1 MPIPS
6 SIADLDT
13 NPNNNS
19 PQGSENVGPNA
30 NGYIQALGAFIK
42 QIANGAGLKPTAT
55 VDFNAQKITNL
66 ANGTVSSTSK
76 DAVTGAQLQAVYK
89 VGEVK
94 MYHGAVA
101 SIGSVWGPG
110 WQLADGTNG
119 TAALKDRFIVGAGAT
134 YTPNA
139 TGGAATV
146 VLATANLPAHNHPV
160 VDGGHIHGA
169 SDSGHNH
176 FLNDPGHFHGLNGA
190 LSLLGSGNNLSGG
203 GFTFGPV
210 SSQTSGTGITINPSS
225 ANISVA
231 TATTGIAT
239 SNTGSGTAHE
249 NLPPY
254 YALCFIE
261 YTGIG
266 A

>member
-6 SIADLDT
+6 SITDLDT

-19 PQGSENVGPNA
+19 PQGAENVGPNA

-94 MYHGAVA
+94 MWHGAVA
-101 SIGSVWGPG
+101 NIASVWGPG
-110 WQLADGTNG
+110 WQLANGNNG
-119 TAALKDRFIVGAGAT
+119 TANLVDRFIVGAGTT
-134 YTPNA
+134 YAPND
-139 TGGAATV
+139 TGGSVNNTLTIAQ
-146 VLATANLPAHNHPV
+146 LPAHNHPV
-160 VDGGHIHGA
+160 TDPGHGHGLT
-169 SDSGHNH
+169 DLGHNH
-176 FLNDPGHFHGLNGA
+176 PLFDPGHTHPGQWANGVSTGLPVNGNPG
-190 LSLLGSGNNLSGG
+190 LTIVN
-203 GFTFGPV
+203 
-210 SSQTSGTGITINPSS
+210 GT
-225 ANISVA
+225 
-231 TATTGIAT
+231 TATTGITISPVT
-239 SNTGSGTAHE
+239 SNISLSNSFTGISTQNTGSGSTVE
-249 NLPPY
+249 NRPPF

-261 YTGIG
+261 YTGVG

>member
-6 SIADLDT
+6 SITDLDI

-19 PQGSENVGPNA
+19 PQGAENVGPNA

-66 ANGTVSSTSK
+66 ATGTVSSTSK

-94 MYHGAVA
+94 MWHGAIA
-101 SIGSVWGPG
+101 NIATTWGAG

-119 TAALKDRFIVGAGAT
+119 TANLRDRFIVGAGTT
-134 YTPNA
+134 YAPND

-146 VLATANLPAHNHPV
+146 ALVIGNLPAHNHPV
-160 VDGGHIHGA
+160 TDPGHGHGLT
-169 SDSGHNH
+169 DPGHNH
-176 FLNDPGHFHGLNGA
+176 PFFDPGHSHPGQVANGVSTGFATNANPGLTIVNGTPA
-190 LSLLGSGNNLSGG
+190 
-203 GFTFGPV
+203 V
-210 SSQTSGTGITINPSS
+210 TGITISPAIS
-225 ANISVA
+225 NISLSNSF
-231 TATTGIAT
+231 TGIST
-239 SNTGSGTAHE
+239 QNTGSGTAVE
-249 NLPPY
+249 NRPPY

-261 YTGIG
+261 YTGVG